1 MLEHDA
7 NNDSTE
13 QVYPELNKV
22 RMLRE
27 GIGYSQEYVA
37 KKLNITQQAYS
48 KLEKNPNNATL
59 ERLRELSKVLG
70 VSVNAI
76 VGDDDMYIQQN
87 FHQQGGNAS
96 TVMYVTG
103 LADRERESLLQQ
115 IVTLQKQVDVL
126 TRIIDS
132 KL

>member
-48 KLEKNPNNATL
+48 KIEKNPNNATL
-59 ERLRELSKVLG
+59 ERLRQLSEVLG
-70 VSVNAI
+70 VKINSI

-96 TVMYVTG
+96 TVMYITG
-103 LADRERESLLQQ
+103 LADREREALVQQ
-115 IVTLQKQVDVL
+115 INAVQKQIDLL
-126 TRIIDS
+126 TKIIES

>member
-1 MLEHDA
+1 MTGLNENATYAKKD
-7 NNDSTE
+7 
-13 QVYPELNKV
+13 YPEINKI

-27 GIGYSQEYVA
+27 GIGYSQDYVA

-48 KLEKNPNNATL
+48 KIEKNPNSATL
-59 ERLRELSKVLG
+59 ERLKQLSEILG
-70 VSVNAI
+70 VNVNSI

-87 FHQQGGNAS
+87 FHQQGGNAA

-103 LADRERESLLQQ
+103 LADRERLALMQQ
-115 IVTLQKQVDVL
+115 IESLQKQVEVL
-126 TRIIDS
+126 TKIIDQ

>member
-1 MLEHDA
+1 MIEKED
-7 NNDSTE
+7 DFGSPQRE
-13 QVYPELNKV
+13 YPEINKI

-27 GIGYSQEYVA
+27 GVGYSQDYVA

-48 KLEKNPNNATL
+48 KIEKNPDNATL
-59 ERLRELSKVLG
+59 ERLKQLSEVLG
-70 VSVNAI
+70 VKINSI

-87 FHQQGGNAS
+87 FHQQGGNAA

-115 IVTLQKQVDVL
+115 ISSLQKQVEVL
-126 TRIIDS
+126 TKIIEQ

>member
-1 MLEHDA
+1 MEG
-7 NNDSTE
+7 E
-13 QVYPELNKV
+13 NKEYARINKI

-27 GIGYSQEYVA
+27 GIGLSQDYVA

-48 KLEKNPNNATL
+48 KIEKNPNSTTL
-59 ERLRELSKVLG
+59 ERLHQLSEVLG
-70 VSVNAI
+70 VKINSI

-103 LADRERESLLQQ
+103 LADRERQVLQEQ
-115 IVTLQKQVDVL
+115 IQNLQKQVEVL
-126 TRIIDS
+126 TKIIET

>member
-48 KLEKNPNNATL
+48 KIEKNPNNATL
-59 ERLRELSKVLG
+59 ERLRQLSEVLG
-70 VSVNAI
+70 VKINSI

-87 FHQQGGNAS
+87 FHQQGGNAA
-96 TVMYVTG
+96 TVMHITG
-103 LADRERESLLQQ
+103 LADRERALFMQQ
-115 IVTLQKQVDVL
+115 IESLQKQVEVL
-126 TRIIDS
+126 TKIIDQ

>member
-1 MLEHDA
+1 M
-7 NNDSTE
+7 TE
-13 QVYPELNKV
+13 SNENATYAKKDYPEINKI

-27 GIGYSQEYVA
+27 GIGYSQDYVA

-48 KLEKNPNNATL
+48 KIEKNPNSATL
-59 ERLRELSKVLG
+59 ERLKQLSEILG
-70 VSVNAI
+70 VNVNSI

-87 FHQQGGNAS
+87 FHQQGGNAA

-103 LADRERESLLQQ
+103 LADRERLAFMQQ
-115 IVTLQKQVDVL
+115 IESLQKQVEVL
-126 TRIIDS
+126 TKIIDQ